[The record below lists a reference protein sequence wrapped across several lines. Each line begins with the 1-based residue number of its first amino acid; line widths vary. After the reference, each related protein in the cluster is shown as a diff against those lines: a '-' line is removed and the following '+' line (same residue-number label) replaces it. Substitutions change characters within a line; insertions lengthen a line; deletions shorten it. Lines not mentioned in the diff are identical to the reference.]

1 MILENLVVGSW
12 EWQERRKM
20 TIGSSEIA
28 TVLGLNKYQTPLALW
43 AEKTG
48 RARARQDNP
57 HMCFGRE
64 IEAVIKNIFCAQF
77 GIELE
82 VGGSFANDL
91 KPWAT
96 ATPDYF
102 RRDRR
107 THTQEVVEIK
117 NTRGSGYRDGATPE
131 AHHLQVIWQLGVLG
145 LERGKIVAMVN
156 ADPSALEIR
165 EIEFDSDLF
174 AQMLF
179 VGEKFMQHLRDD
191 TPPLARDGDSALV
204 FDLQKPGMEIAEAS
218 EEIDEML
225 GALAAVKAERAERK
239 KTDVDLEARQ
249 SELQSQ
255 IMQACGDKS
264 AVKGTKGEANWK
276 RVEVKEQM
284 RKAYSFVKFNFK
296 GGGEDEI

>member
-28 TVLGLNKYQTPLALW
+28 TVLGLNKYQTPLGLW

-48 RARARQDNP
+48 RTPARQDNP
-57 HMCFGRE
+57 HMKFGRS
-64 IEAVIKNIFCAQF
+64 IEAVIASIYSDRV
-77 GIELE
+77 GVEL
-82 VGGSFANDL
+82 VQCQASHAMDSN
-91 KPWAT
+91 PWAT

-102 RRDRR
+102 ENSGGDNDL
-107 THTQEVVEIK
+107 VEIK

-145 LERGKIVAMVN
+145 LKRGKIVAMVN
-156 ADPSALEIR
+156 ADPSALEVR

-174 AQMLF
+174 AQMIF
-179 VGEKFMQHLRDD
+179 VAAKFMQHLRDD

-204 FDLQKPGMEIAEAS
+204 FDLQKPGAEIAEAT
-218 EEIDEML
+218 EEVEEML
-225 GALAAVKAERAERK
+225 GALAAVKVERAERK

-249 SELQSQ
+249 SELQSK
-255 IMQACGDKS
+255 IMQACGDKAGVKS
-264 AVKGTKGEANWK
+264 ARFEANWK

-284 RKAYSFVKFNFK
+284 RKGYSFVKFNFK